1 MPACPAGH
9 ESSASDFCDV
19 CGMRI
24 GAAAGSGAAGSAPG
38 SGSTP
43 AGAGAAVGADP
54 ALPAE
59 SCPRCG
65 GTRAGRFC
73 EACGFDFAA
82 GTAPPRRG
90 GLPPATTVAPGAGS
104 AILSAGP
111 ANPGTGPAPPAT
123 GPANLGAGP
132 ADQGTAP
139 GAVRAGAPANGPGWT
154 AVVTADRAY
163 YDRVLAAGGPDAAT
177 LGFPAYCPERRFQ
190 LTGTEMRIGRRS
202 TSRGLEPEIDLSG
215 PPTDPGVSHLHAVLV
230 AEPDGGWAVL
240 DPGSANGTQVNG
252 GDIPGGV
259 KVPLHSGD
267 QVHVG
272 AWTLLTIIAT

>member
-24 GAAAGSGAAGSAPG
+24 GAPAAGAAGTGAAGATAGSGPAPG
-38 SGSTP
+38 
-43 AGAGAAVGADP
+43 GAGAAAGPDP
-54 ALPAE
+54 AVPAE

-73 EACGFDFAA
+73 EACGFDFAS
-82 GTAPPRRG
+82 GIAPPRLG
-90 GLPPATTVAPGAGS
+90 GLPPATTVAPGTGS
-104 AILSAGP
+104 AT
-111 ANPGTGPAPPAT
+111 PGTD
-123 GPANLGAGP
+123 P
-132 ADQGTAP
+132 ADPGTTP
-139 GAVRAGAPANGPGWT
+139 GAVPAGVPANGPAWT

-163 YDRVLAAGGPDAAT
+163 YDRVQAAGGPDAAT
-177 LGFPAYCPERRFQ
+177 LDFPAYCSERRFE
-190 LTGTEMRIGRRS
+190 LTGTELRIGRRS
-202 TSRGLEPEIDLSG
+202 ASRGLEPEIDLSG
-215 PPTDPGVSHLHAVLV
+215 PPADPGVSHLHAVLI

-272 AWTLLTIIAT
+272 AWTLLTIVTG